1 MKKINTKHGGSEEK
15 IWKGADPLFVGI
27 HASLSEIWAGL
38 LMALTLPCEFTP
50 STLLLIIYPGNIEND
65 Q

>member
-15 IWKGADPLFVGI
+15 ICKGADPLFD
-27 HASLSEIWAGL
+27 ASLSEIWAWL
-38 LMALTLPCEFTP
+38 LMALTLPYEFTP